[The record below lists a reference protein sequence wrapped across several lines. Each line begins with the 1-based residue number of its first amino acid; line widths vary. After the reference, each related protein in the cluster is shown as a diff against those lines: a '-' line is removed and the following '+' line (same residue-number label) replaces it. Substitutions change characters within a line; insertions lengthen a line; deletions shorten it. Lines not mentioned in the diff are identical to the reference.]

1 MKKEEYPIDAKN
13 KVKRAPKRGVYD
25 KETVYKILDDD
36 FLCHVGFV
44 VNEQPF
50 VIPTTYGRIGNKV
63 YIHGAVA
70 SRMLQNLEKGIPI
83 SITVTLVDGLV
94 LARSAFHHSMNYRSV
109 MLFGT
114 AHLVEDEKEKNDAL
128 FAISENIIPNRWDEV
143 REPNEK
149 ELKITSVLGLEIEQA
164 SAKIRTG
171 DPSDDKK
178 DYELPIWAG
187 VIPLKTVAQE
197 AIADSVLPKDIPI
210 SDSVLKYG
218 KQE

>member
-1 MKKEEYPIDAKN
+1 MENEKYPIDSKN

-44 VNEQPF
+44 VEGQPF
-50 VIPTTYGRIGNKV
+50 VIPTTYGRIGNKI

-70 SRMLQNLEKGIPI
+70 SRMLQNLDKGIPI

-109 MLFGT
+109 MVFGT
-114 AHLVEDEKEKNDAL
+114 AHLVENEKEKNDAL
-128 FAISENIIPNRWDEV
+128 FAISENIIPNRWGEV

-178 DYELPIWAG
+178 DYQLPIWAG

-197 AIADSVLPKDIPI
+197 VIADSVLPADISIPN
-210 SDSVLKYG
+210 SVLNYEK
-218 KQE
+218 